1 MLRRLIAPAFALAL
15 ALLPGTGAASVED
28 AKAARVMWTA
38 FECGTYAELAGK
50 ADRASDHYATGLD
63 AGRRFY
69 ATLEAGTITE
79 EELSQHAPFILTSL
93 DAGPSVDFILGR
105 VFQYATDA
113 ARADVSKEDQH
124 GLPLPI
130 QEWLLEPELIASKAD
145 TLYSAGNCDLL

>member
-1 MLRRLIAPAFALAL
+1 MLRLLIAPALAL
-15 ALLPGTGAASVED
+15 GLLPGTATASVED

-69 ATLEAGTITE
+69 AALEAGTITE

-105 VFQYATDA
+105 VFQLAADA
-113 ARADVSKEDQH
+113 ANADVTKEDRS
-124 GLPLPI
+124 GLPLPMD
-130 QEWLLEPELIASKAD
+130 EWLLEPRMIALRANQ
-145 TLYSAGNCDLL
+145 LYITGNCDLL

>member
-1 MLRRLIAPAFALAL
+1 MLRLLIAPALAFG
-15 ALLPGTGAASVED
+15 LLPGTATASVED

-50 ADRASDHYATGLD
+50 EDRASALYSTGLE

-69 ATLEAGTITE
+69 AAMDAGTITDA
-79 EELSQHAPFILTSL
+79 ELAEHAPFILTSL
-93 DAGPSVDFILGR
+93 SAGPSVDFILGR

-113 ARADVSKEDQH
+113 ANADVAKEDEN

-130 QEWLLEPELIASKAD
+130 GEWLLEPELIAAKAG
-145 TLYSAGNCDLL
+145 TLYTAGNCDLL

>member
-1 MLRRLIAPAFALAL
+1 
-15 ALLPGTGAASVED
+15 VED

-69 ATLEAGTITE
+69 AALEAGTITE

-105 VFQYATDA
+105 VFQLAADA
-113 ARADVSKEDQH
+113 ANADVTKEDRS
-124 GLPLPI
+124 GLPLPMD
-130 QEWLLEPELIASKAD
+130 EWLLEPRMIALRANQ
-145 TLYSAGNCDLL
+145 LYITGNCDLL

>member
-1 MLRRLIAPAFALAL
+1 MQRLLITPTLAL
-15 ALLPGTGAASVED
+15 CLLPSTGAASVED

-50 ADRASDHYATGLD
+50 ADRASELYTTGLD

-69 ATLEAGTITE
+69 AALEAGTMTD
-79 EELSQHAPFILTSL
+79 EELSQYAPFILGSL
-93 DAGPSVDFILGR
+93 NAGPSVDFILGR

-113 ARADVSKEDQH
+113 ARADVSKEDQN

-130 QEWLLEPELIASKAD
+130 EDWILEPELITAKAA
-145 TLYSAGNCDLL
+145 TLYTAGNCDLI